1 MKNWT
6 KLVCFFVMLFVM
18 TAGVFAGGGNQQQTQ
33 ATGGR
38 VDRAAFIT
46 AKNQA
51 QRSIPANYEITVLT
65 VSQDGQ
71 IIAADHPAIRAL
83 EQLTGYKIKLEY
95 ILNANYA
102 ESLNTRLASRNLPGL
117 VSITGNTMP
126 VVQAAQWGAFWDIT
140 DIYDLYPNL
149 ARADKG
155 VMRNISIEG
164 RNYGIY
170 RQRDWP
176 RSGMIYRE
184 DWLQKL
190 GLQPPKTLDEL
201 YTVLRA
207 FTLNDPDGNGRQDT
221 FGMAWTGG
229 HMGPFYML
237 AVAHG
242 APNYW
247 GDRNGNLTPWFE
259 YDEFVAAMNYS
270 KRLYDEG
277 LINRDF
283 AATSTGDWALFFG
296 RGQAGFHMDVADE
309 ASRSAVRLRDNGLMT
324 QAEFD
329 AGAKVGVMGLLA
341 NSRGQT
347 FVFPQND
354 GHQGY
359 VAISTVGAKTLA
371 DLHYHLDFMDK
382 LNNAQGITIMN
393 WGAEGVNFTR
403 NSDGT
408 VTQIPAAQITGGR
421 DVLQGLN
428 QFRMLS
434 DIGAVLRPNAYQT
447 KHIAVFAQIQPHGV
461 VNPVTPIALLS
472 PTWTLRSSTLNT
484 IIVDAVIN
492 YIMGNIDIAGF
503 NREKARWYSEGGQ
516 QAMGELQIA
525 YAASRR

>member
-1 MKNWT
+1 MKNWS
-6 KLVCFFVMLFVM
+6 KLVCFFTMLLVM
-18 TAGVFAGGGNQQQTQ
+18 TASVFAGGGNQQQ

-38 VDRAAFIT
+38 VSRSDFIT
-46 AKNQA
+46 ARNAAIRNK
-51 QRSIPANYEITVLT
+51 PADYEIKVLT

-95 ILNANYA
+95 ILNANYN
-102 ESLNTRLASRNLPGL
+102 ESMNTRLASRNLPGL

-155 VMRNISIEG
+155 VMSNISIEG

-184 DWLQKL
+184 DWLQRL
-190 GLQPPKTLDEL
+190 GLQPPKTLDDL
-201 YTVLRA
+201 YNVLRA
-207 FTLNDPDGNGRQDT
+207 FTYNDPDGNGRQDT

-229 HMGPFYML
+229 HMGPFFML

-242 APNYW
+242 APNRW
-247 GDRNGNLTPWFE
+247 GVRSGQLTPWFE
-259 YDEFVAAMNYS
+259 YDEFYQAMVYS

-309 ASRSAVRLRDNGLMT
+309 ANRSAGRLRDNGLMT
-324 QAEFD
+324 QAEHD

-347 FVFPQND
+347 FVYPAND

-382 LNNAQGITIMN
+382 LNTAQGITIMN

-403 NSDGT
+403 NTDGT
-408 VTQIPAAQITGGR
+408 ITTILAAQITGGR

-434 DIGAVLRPNAYQT
+434 DIGAIQRPNAYQT
-447 KHIAVFAQIQPHGV
+447 KHLAVFAEIQPHAV
-461 VNPVTPIALLS
+461 INPVTPIALLS
-472 PTWTLRSSTLNT
+472 PTWTLRSSTLDT
-484 IIVDAVIN
+484 IITDAVIN
-492 YIMGNIDIAGF
+492 FIIGNIDRAGF
-503 NREKARWYSEGGQ
+503 DREKARWYNEGGRD
-516 QAMGELQIA
+516 AITELQTA
-525 YAASRR
+525 YNARR